1 MTNAGVSA
9 AAGVAAAVIVLG
21 GCIDGSGSDGGNG
34 NGTGDDMIDD
44 SDRAPLPDGDTAN
57 GDGDDANGARGDGP
71 FTITVLG
78 NLPFLSGP
86 PFEDHPVTTHA
97 TAINNAG
104 QVVGWSTSGW
114 VQGDGYGVLWTDG
127 NVLNIQHSQWT
138 SLHGINEQ
146 GQIVGSAGS
155 SATVSLKAFLWQHGS
170 AMDIGDVP
178 MDGGNVSAALAINRK
193 SQVVG
198 WAVDDPSGSSR
209 SRRAFLWQNG
219 HMVDLGSLPGGEDTS
234 SAHAINA
241 QGQVVGASSVAF
253 PGFIPTADASRAFL
267 WENDEMTDLGLPTGN
282 AVDINY
288 QGQIVG
294 TGKLDGEQRAFLW
307 DEGEV
312 VNLGAL
318 PGAHASRASAINEAG
333 LVVGV
338 SESESGSR
346 AFLWEAG
353 VGMRDLN
360 DLIHPSDPHHGT
372 FVFEKAPAINDKGQI
387 VTVGRINGDEHAL
400 VLTPVEPESD

>member
-1 MTNAGVSA
+1 MTNAGLSA
-9 AAGVAAAVIVLG
+9 AAGVVAAAAIALA
-21 GCIDGSGSDGGNG
+21 GCIDGSGGGGGNG
-34 NGTGDDMIDD
+34 NSRGDDMIDE

-57 GDGDDANGARGDGP
+57 GDGNDVGGSRGDGP

-97 TAINNAG
+97 TDINNAG

-114 VQGDGYGVLWTDG
+114 GQGDGHGVLWTDG

-155 SATVSLKAFLWQHGS
+155 SATVSLKAFPWQHGS
-170 AMDIGDVP
+170 IMDIGDVP
-178 MDGGNVSAALAINRK
+178 AYGGNVSSALAINSK

-198 WAVDDPSGSSR
+198 WAVDDPWASSR

-219 HMVDLGSLPGGEDTS
+219 HLVDLGSLPGGEDTS

-267 WENDEMTDLGLPTGN
+267 WENDEMIDLGLATGH
-282 AVDINY
+282 AVDINDR
-288 QGQIVG
+288 GQIVG

-307 DEGEV
+307 REGEV
-312 VNLGAL
+312 VNLGTL
-318 PGAHASRASAINEAG
+318 PGGHSSRASAINEAG
-333 LVVGV
+333 QVVGV
-338 SESESGSR
+338 SESESGPR
-346 AFLWEAG
+346 AFLWEQG
-353 VGMRDLN
+353 GGMRDLN
-360 DLIHPSDPHHGT
+360 DLIHPGDPHHGA
-372 FVFEKAPAINDKGQI
+372 FVFEKAPAINDQGQI
-387 VTVGRINGDEHAL
+387 VTVGRIDGDEHAL
-400 VLTPVEPESD
+400 VLTPVEPD